1 MHRLVTSDGC
11 LGGGKLDAP
20 RVNGGD
26 GRGLALAAPAA
37 LATPAAPA
45 ALAIPAALAA
55 TATPAALAATAA
67 AVATPSALSDRE
79 ELVRGH
85 GHLWKGGRRSEHLHA
100 ADWAEAVVVST
111 CMQQIG
117 RRPRT
122 SAV

>member
-37 LATPAAPA
+37 LATPAA
-45 ALAIPAALAA
+45 
-55 TATPAALAATAA
+55 LAATAA
-67 AVATPSALSDRE
+67 AVATPSALCDRE

-117 RRPRT
+117 RRP
-122 SAV
+122 SW